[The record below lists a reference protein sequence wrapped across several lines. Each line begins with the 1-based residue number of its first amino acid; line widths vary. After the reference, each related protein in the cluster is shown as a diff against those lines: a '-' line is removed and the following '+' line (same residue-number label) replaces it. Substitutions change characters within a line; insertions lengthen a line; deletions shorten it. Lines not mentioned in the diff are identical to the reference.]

1 MLIGKWSLI
10 IISVILLEINT
21 NHFPLTGSLT
31 FIGVG
36 QDNKC
41 NYLICP
47 SDQGFCKADKC
58 VCLEGYLSVQNEK
71 TDKYCN
77 YKQKNIIT
85 ALLLETFGLI
95 GFGHLY
101 AGRVF
106 NGILKLF
113 CFYIII
119 CYGSQFVIQFMKE
132 NTDSDI
138 AYYIKLGIS
147 VICIGTP
154 LVWHFI
160 DLYNWANN
168 NYKDGNGLPLLDW

>member
-1 MLIGKWSLI
+1 MFKHKWILIFI
-10 IISVILLEINT
+10 ITIYHQINT
-21 NHFPLTGSLT
+21 KVKAGSLT
-31 FIGVG
+31 FIGAG
-36 QDNKC
+36 QANKC

-47 SDQGFCKADKC
+47 SEQGFCKADKC
-58 VCLEGYLSVQNEK
+58 FCLEGYLTVQNDK

-106 NGILKLF
+106 YGLLKLF

-147 VICIGTP
+147 IICIGTP

-160 DLYNWANN
+160 DLFNWANN